1 MNKGEFEAL
10 KQHIYQLS
18 PGELSELQILI
29 QSTLDKRSTPN
40 LSEEELQFI
49 FDLFQKK
56 QSTR

>member
-1 MNKGEFEAL
+1 
-10 KQHIYQLS
+10 
-18 PGELSELQILI
+18 LSELQILI